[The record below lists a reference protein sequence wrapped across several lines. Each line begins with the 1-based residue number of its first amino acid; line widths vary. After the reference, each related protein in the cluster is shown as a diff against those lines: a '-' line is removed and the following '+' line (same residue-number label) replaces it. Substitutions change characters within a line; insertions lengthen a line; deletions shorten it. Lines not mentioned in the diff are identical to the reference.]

1 LLDKVGRGKLLTG
14 SVIAA
19 ATSLLTF
26 AASAFTL
33 NGFGVVASAC
43 AFQCFTIAAWNTIDV
58 MTSELFPTTVR
69 SSGMGMCAASGRVGA
84 MVAQFVNGALIAD
97 PVRLLLVASVTLLL
111 GALTPSLLPGGGDMT
126 GQPVHDFVDTDIA
139 THRPLL
145 HQNRYQNTDTSE
157 ENQTTTI
164 V

>member
-1 LLDKVGRGKLLTG
+1 
-14 SVIAA
+14 
-19 ATSLLTF
+19 
-26 AASAFTL
+26 
-33 NGFGVVASAC
+33 
-43 AFQCFTIAAWNTIDV
+43 